1 MTQPRSH
8 PRRLARRRPALLAA
22 LLAVGLTVLSG
33 LSPALAAPRRSLTF
47 SRYFASPGAAPGNL
61 AGPAG
66 VATDAAGNVYVAD
79 TGNGRIEQFSSGG
92 SFRAAWGSPGSG
104 PGQLSQ
110 PAGVAVDAQ
119 GDVYVADS
127 GNHRIVEFA
136 PNGLLLRD
144 WGSLGLA
151 PGQFNYP
158 TALAIEPGG
167 DLYVADT
174 GNDRVQRF
182 RPTGGEPTLI
192 IGRSGRR
199 RGELK
204 NPGGVAVQSN
214 GKVVVADTGN
224 DRVEVFSPTARFV
237 RAWGKPGTRPG
248 RFHDPQGVAVDPQG
262 NVFVADK
269 GNDRLQV
276 FTGAGAYMRESRGE
290 RRGSALAGPAGVATD
305 CSGHV
310 QVVDGDH
317 DRVATLRA
325 RNLVPRVRD
334 RLNFFHSYVAA
345 SAAIAS
351 VRTDKRLVAL
361 TFDDGPSDVF
371 TPQVLDIL
379 AARGVR
385 STFFLVGR
393 LVAEHPDLVRSE
405 IAAGHELANHTY
417 DHPRLTQLP
426 LDQETAELQGGMQ
439 AIEALGVRPR
449 WFRPPFGLFSGEIS
463 RVADQM
469 GEATIGWH
477 GTLDQFILRD
487 PAGGVPQM
495 LREVRPG
502 AIILAHDGQRNL
514 EHAVEVLPGLL
525 DGLNRLCLRPTTV
538 GRLLHATGFG
548 DVRTG
553 GQAPGV
559 APVPVDE

>member
-1 MTQPRSH
+1 MH
-8 PRRLARRRPALLAA
+8 PAPFARGRAAVLAV
-22 LLAVGLTVLSG
+22 LLAVAVTTFSDLST
-33 LSPALAAPRRSLTF
+33 ATAAPRRSLTV
-47 SRYFASPGAAPGNL
+47 SRYFASRGVAPGNL
-61 AGPAG
+61 TDPAG
-66 VATDAAGNVYVAD
+66 VATDAGGNVYVAD
-79 TGNGRIEQFSSGG
+79 AGNGRVDQFSPGG
-92 SFRAAWGSPGSG
+92 SFRASWGSPGGG
-104 PGQLSQ
+104 PGQLTQ
-110 PAGVAVDAQ
+110 PTGVAVDAQ

-136 PNGLLLRD
+136 PNGTLVRD
-144 WGSLGLA
+144 WGSLGSA

-167 DLYVADT
+167 DLYVVDT

-192 IGRSGRR
+192 IGRTGKR
-199 RGELK
+199 RGELES
-204 NPGGVAVQSN
+204 PGGVAVQSN

-224 DRVEVFSPTARFV
+224 DRVQVFSPSARFV
-237 RAWGKPGTRPG
+237 RGWGKRGSRPG
-248 RFHDPQGVAVDPQG
+248 RFHRPEGVAVDLRG
-262 NVFVADK
+262 NVFVADG
-269 GNDRLQV
+269 GNDRVQV
-276 FTGAGAYMRESRGE
+276 FTGTGGYLHESRAK
-290 RRGSALAGPAGVATD
+290 RDGSALAGPAGVATD
-305 CSGHV
+305 CSGHL

-317 DRVATLRA
+317 DRIATLRA
-325 RNLVPRVRD
+325 RHLVPPTRD
-334 RLNFFHSYVAA
+334 KLRFFHSYVA
-345 SAAIAS
+345 SNAAIAS

-361 TFDDGPSDVF
+361 TFDDGPSEAF

-379 AARGVR
+379 AAHGVR
-385 STFFLVGR
+385 ATFFLVGR
-393 LVAEHPDLVRSE
+393 FVAQSPELVRRE
-405 IAAGHELANHTY
+405 IAAGHELANHTF

-426 LDQETAELQGGMQ
+426 LDQEIAELQAGRQ

-463 RVADQM
+463 SIADGM

-487 PAGGVPQM
+487 PAGGVAQL

-502 AIILAHDGQRNL
+502 AIILAHDGQRYL

-525 DGLNRLCLRPTTV
+525 DGLNRLCLAPTTV
-538 GRLLHATGFG
+538 SGLLQATGFDG
-548 DVRTG
+548 VRTG

-559 APVPVDE
+559 APAPVDE

>member
-1 MTQPRSH
+1 MIDPRSH
-8 PRRLARRRPALLAA
+8 PARLARARPAVLAT
-22 LLAVGLTVLSG
+22 LLAVALTTLSG
-33 LSPALAAPRRSLTF
+33 LSSAPAAPRQSLTVA
-47 SRYFASPGAAPGNL
+47 RYFASRGAAPGNL
-61 AGPAG
+61 ADPAG
-66 VATDAAGNVYVAD
+66 VAADAAGNVYVAD
-79 TGNGRIEQFSSGG
+79 AGNGRVDKFSPGG
-92 SFRAAWGSPGSG
+92 TFRGSWGSPGSG

-136 PNGLLLRD
+136 PNGQLLRS

-151 PGQFNYP
+151 PGQFNFP

-182 RPTGGEPTLI
+182 RPTGGEPTLV

-199 RGELK
+199 RGELES
-204 NPGGVAVQSN
+204 PGGVAVQPN

-224 DRVEVFSPTARFV
+224 DRVQVFAPTARFV
-237 RAWGKPGTRPG
+237 RGWGKPGSRPG

-262 NVFVADK
+262 NVFVADG

-276 FTGAGAYMRESRGE
+276 FTGAGRYLRESRGR

-305 CSGHV
+305 CGGHV
-310 QVVDGDH
+310 HVVDGDH
-317 DRVATLRA
+317 DRVATLRS
-325 RNLVPRVRD
+325 RNLSPPTRN

-345 SAAIAS
+345 NAAIAS

-361 TFDDGPSDVF
+361 TFDDGPSAVF
-371 TPQVLDIL
+371 TPQVLDVL
-379 AARGVR
+379 AARGVQ

-393 LVAEHPDLVRSE
+393 YVSQYPDLVRRE
-405 IAAGHELANHTY
+405 IGAGHELANHTY

-426 LDQETAELQGGMQ
+426 VEQETAELQSGRQ
-439 AIEALGVRPR
+439 AIEQLGVRPR

-463 RVADQM
+463 RIADGI
-469 GEATIGWH
+469 GETTIGWH
-477 GTLDQFILRD
+477 GTLDQFILHD
-487 PAGGVPQM
+487 PAGGVAQM

-514 EHAVEVLPGLL
+514 EHAVELLPGLL

-538 GRLLHATGFG
+538 GRLLHATGFDG
-548 DVRTG
+548 VRTG

-559 APVPVDE
+559 APSPVDE